1 MSLPSQSSRSARSS
15 AVHYR
20 RSQGSPLRRLLPAIL
35 VVAALALILWFALI
49 RPSKTQEVA
58 GDTPQGNPQAS
69 TQGSPDDLQN
79 ANSSDALVEITNAS
93 PSRALPGSGDS
104 PNTAREAENTITN
117 TDPITR
123 NQTPE
128 SRPATTIPNRSS
140 GNSLLESARNSGTGS
155 TNNSTTR
162 SGTNSN
168 PQSTSR
174 NNPQDNPQNNAD
186 RVQLQLDT
194 ARRMVS
200 QNDRVAARRL
210 LSQTLN
216 NPNVSHRDA
225 QLLRSELTAI
235 NDVLVFGPVVAPN
248 DPMCEEYKIQSGDS
262 LSRIARRRELAT
274 HWKLIQR
281 VNRISN
287 PSRIRL
293 GQTIKLVRGPF
304 HAIVHKSEHRMDVYH
319 GAPNDPSNWVY
330 IRSFNVGLGED
341 NGTPIGVFTISMN
354 KLENPGWVNPRD
366 ASERYSPDD
375 PRNPIGEYWLGFDG
389 VGEYAPLTGYGIH
402 GTIDPDSI
410 GDNRSMGCVR
420 LADDDIALVYELL
433 GERVSVVE
441 IRP

>member
-1 MSLPSQSSRSARSS
+1 MSLPSQSSRSARSTS
-15 AVHYR
+15 VHYR

-49 RPSKTQEVA
+49 RPSKTQDDA
-58 GDTPQGNPQAS
+58 GDTLQGNPQAS

-79 ANSSDALVEITNAS
+79 SNAPIEISNSS
-93 PSRALPGSGDS
+93 PSRALPGSGDT
-104 PNTAREAENTITN
+104 PDTRREAENTITDS
-117 TDPITR
+117 DPIVR
-123 NQTPE
+123 NQIPE
-128 SRPATTIPNRSS
+128 SRPATTIPPRTS
-140 GNSLLESARNSGTGS
+140 GNSLLESARNSGTGV
-155 TNNSTTR
+155 TDNSSTR
-162 SGTNSN
+162 STPSGNTNQ
-168 PQSTSR
+168 PSTS
-174 NNPQDNPQNNAD
+174 QNDAD

-194 ARRMVS
+194 ARRMVN

-216 NPNVSHRDA
+216 NSNLSDRDA

-235 NDVLVFGPVVAPN
+235 NDVLVFGPVVSPN

-262 LSRIARRRELAT
+262 LSVIARRRELAT

-293 GQTIKLVRGPF
+293 GQTLKLVRGPF
-304 HAIVHKSEHRMDVYH
+304 HAVVHKSTHRMDIYH
-319 GAPNDPSNWVY
+319 GAPNDPNNWVY

-341 NGTPIGVFTISMN
+341 NGTPIGVFTISTN
-354 KLENPGWVNPRD
+354 KLENPGWVNPRN
-366 ASERYSPDD
+366 AAERYEPND

-389 VGEYAPLTGYGIH
+389 VGEYASLTGFGIH
-402 GTIDPDSI
+402 GTVDPDSI

-420 LADDDIALVYELL
+420 LADDDIAIVYELL